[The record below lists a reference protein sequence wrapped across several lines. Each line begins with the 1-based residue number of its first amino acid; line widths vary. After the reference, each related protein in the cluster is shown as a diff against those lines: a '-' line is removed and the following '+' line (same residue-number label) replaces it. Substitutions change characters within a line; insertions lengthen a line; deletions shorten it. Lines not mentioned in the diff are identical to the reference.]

1 MAARMLRLDNGDVGS
16 PFWVRAGESTG
27 RRALGEGEEDDEW
40 RSNV

>member
-1 MAARMLRLDNGDVGS
+1 MLRLDNGDVGS

-27 RRALGEGEEDDEW
+27 GRPLGEGESEDGEW